1 MLNELICY
9 AENKLEEAADQGEDI
24 ATIRYWVG
32 YLDGLRA
39 VKRDLNKLFVKG
51 GEGDG

>member
-9 AENKLEEAADQGEDI
+9 AENKLEEAADQGGDI

-32 YLDGLRA
+32 YLDGIKA
-39 VKRDLNKLFVKG
+39 VGRMLKG
-51 GEGDG
+51 GEGHG